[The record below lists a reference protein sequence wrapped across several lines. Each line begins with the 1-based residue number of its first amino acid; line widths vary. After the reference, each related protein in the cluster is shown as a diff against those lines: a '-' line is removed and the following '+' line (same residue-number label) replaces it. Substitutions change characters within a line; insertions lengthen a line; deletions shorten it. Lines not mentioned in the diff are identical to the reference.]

1 MDLQSLSEKVD
12 MLPREMHTR
21 DEQIQASNHLQD
33 DRFTQLMVM
42 LEKLHSSV
50 AGKDTDGDQ
59 NSGNSAKSG
68 ADFIHGNGGRWG
80 Y

>member
-12 MLPREMHTR
+12 MLAREMHTR

-42 LEKLHSSV
+42 LKKLHSSV
-50 AGKDTDGDQ
+50 ADKGTDGGQ
-59 NSGNSAKSG
+59 SSGNSAKSD
-68 ADFIHGNGGRWG
+68 ADFIHGNGGI
-80 Y
+80 